1 MAIEDRRGP
10 PVGNPDGCPEAE
22 QLAAYAE
29 GGLSAEERRATE
41 RHLADCADCRA
52 VLAETIAF
60 VHAEDGVA
68 VPMKEP
74 ARSDRP
80 ARAQRLPPRDR
91 K

>member
-10 PVGNPDGCPEAE
+10 LADKPDGCPEAE
-22 QLAAYAE
+22 QLAAYAD
-29 GGLSAEERRATE
+29 GGLGAEERQATE

-52 VLAETIAF
+52 VLAETMAS
-60 VHAEDGVA
+60 VQAEDGVGA
-68 VPMKEP
+68 PLKEP

-80 ARAQRLPPRDR
+80 HRARTPPRDP